1 MSRNSKIHQIFSLLL
16 ILTLF
21 LGVNIP
27 ASAQGSQPGKDSVE
41 LTPVNET
48 DVTQSEAPSTSKSTL
63 SREFKSMAAAV
74 EDGERSIYIIRL
86 KAPPVASYEGGIPG
100 LKPTSPS
107 VTGEANLDMASPE
120 SVAYAD
126 FLERGRENFIN
137 AMNQAVGREVTVTY
151 EYYAALNGLAVELT
165 RQEVLIVADLPNV
178 SFVEPDRE
186 FELHTNA
193 GPAWIGAEG
202 IWNGTAT
209 GGLPGTMG
217 EGVIVG
223 VIDTGINPDHASFAD
238 IGGDGYDHTNPFGSG
253 NYVGVC
259 DPGDPT
265 YDPTFPCNDKLIGAW
280 GYPTI
285 NGGDPTDPNGHGSHT
300 ASTAAGN
307 VVLGAIVNTP
317 NGYVVTDDI
326 SGVAPHASVI
336 AYAACCTGSALAAA
350 RDQVVIDGVDAVNY
364 SIGSPSPTP
373 DPWGS
378 SFALQWLA
386 VRDAGIFVATS
397 AGNDGNGSETVGS
410 PNDLPWMTAVGAST
424 HDLAYLNSLVSM
436 SGGATPPPADID
448 GRGVTVGY
456 GPALIVY
463 AGDFGDALCLNP
475 FPAGTWINGEIV
487 VCDRGVIARVS
498 KGANAAAGGAG
509 GLILAE
515 VTPGGLGALASD
527 THVIPAVHI
536 TTADGDAL
544 KAWLANGAG
553 HTGTITGATLD
564 QNPAN
569 ADIMAKFSSRGA
581 NRAMP
586 DVIKPD
592 VTAPGVGIMAAYR
605 DGVEYNIIQGTSM
618 ASPHVA
624 GAGALLKAL
633 HPDWTPAEIESAL
646 MSTAFTGVLDDDGVT
661 PADPFAMGAGRV
673 DLTKA
678 GRTGLLLNETT
689 AGFEAANPA
698 DGGDPSALNLAS
710 MGQASCVGTCSWT
723 RTVENVLS
731 TSASWSASGV
741 GEAGMSLS
749 VSPSSFTLNPGETQE
764 IVVTANL
771 SGVPEGEWVFGQVNL
786 TEGGALAP
794 DVHFPVAAAFS
805 SGSLP
810 DSVEIVTRRNAGS
823 QLAAGLQA
831 IEITDLTVTVHG
843 LAKGDVTEE
852 YLVSDPTNGDP
863 YDGGFDPLVDGTFFI
878 NVNVPAGTKSLI
890 AETIFSESSD
900 LDLFVGSGNTP
911 DVGSQLCSSTSPAA
925 TEFCELTDPAPGT
938 YWVLVQNWSTENGP
952 ALPGQLSTLVTAVVP
967 DADSGN
973 MSVEGPSSVPANEP
987 FDVRV
992 FWDTPSMAAGDRWYG
1007 SFDLGTDP
1015 ANPGN
1020 VGSVPVTV
1028 LRVED
1033 DVTKAVDM
1041 TDAEP
1046 GDILA
1051 FEITVQPNVTPEDL
1065 AYTLTDT
1072 IPDGLTYVPGSAS
1085 ASSGVVNV
1093 SGDTLT
1099 WTGVMAVPELEY
1111 TMTTSADD
1119 PLCDTGWGGYLD
1131 LYGATGG
1138 AIATQ
1143 SGITGDTVAFTAFST
1158 GDPINYYG
1166 VEYTGMGFT
1175 DDGFAIFDPAN
1186 NYGGSPWFPQSIP
1199 DAELPNNVLAA
1210 FWQDFEIFYDAGL
1223 NHGVS
1228 LATAGA
1234 PGGWIIVEYDDIQLY
1249 GGSPSIMDFEI
1260 VVSRAVIDAPGFYEI
1275 VYAYDN
1281 INYALPATIGVEDA
1295 AGANGVALVNNGDT
1309 SGIISDGFMVCF
1321 DQIGSADPAVITYQV
1336 TVDATDMY
1344 RTLTNNV
1351 AHDTDN
1357 PGSMEASTSVDVIV
1371 WPACS
1376 NATPS
1381 TDTIWPPNHQF
1392 VAVDVLGVTEVT
1404 ITSIWQDEPVDTV
1417 GDGRFTPDGRGV
1429 GTSTA
1434 EVRAERVGTPQVPG
1448 DGRVYHIGFYAT
1460 DGNGR
1465 CSGEVLV
1472 GVPHDEDSV
1481 PVDGGAL
1488 YDSTIP

>member
-1 MSRNSKIHQIFSLLL
+1 MFTHRTHRVLNSLL
-16 ILTLF
+16 ILVLF
-21 LGVNIP
+21 LVAYLP
-27 ASAQGSQPGKDSVE
+27 ASAQRPEPPEKESLE
-41 LTPVNET
+41 LELVAAT
-48 DVTQSEAPSTSKSTL
+48 DVTPGAALSRGKSTM
-63 SREFKSMAAAV
+63 SRELKSLAASGEAQ
-74 EDGERSIYIIRL
+74 DDERSIYIIRL
-86 KAPPVASYEGGIPG
+86 DAPPVASYEGGIAG
-100 LKPTSPS
+100 LKATSPRA
-107 VTGEANLDMASPE
+107 TGARKLDINSPA

-126 FLERGRENFIN
+126 YLERGRQNFIS
-137 AMNQAVGREVTVTY
+137 AMNRALGRRADVAY

-165 RQEVLIVADLPNV
+165 LQEALVVAGLPNV
-178 SFVEPDRE
+178 SFVEPDKE

-238 IGGDGYDHTNPFGSG
+238 VGGDGYDHTNPFGSG

-265 YDPTFPCNDKLIGAW
+265 YDSSFPCNDKLIGAW
-280 GYPTI
+280 GYPTV
-285 NGGDPTDPNGHGSHT
+285 NGGNPVDPNGHGSHT

-307 VVLGAIVNTP
+307 VVLGATVNTP

-326 SGVAPHASVI
+326 SGVAPHANVI

-436 SGGATPPPADID
+436 SGGDPPPPADID

-456 GPALIVY
+456 GPAPIVY
-463 AGDFGDALCLNP
+463 AGDFGDAMCLNP
-475 FPAGTWINGEIV
+475 FPAGTWTNGEIV
-487 VCDRGVIARVS
+487 VCDRGVIARVA
-498 KGANAAAGGAG
+498 KGTNVAAGGAG

-536 TTADGDAL
+536 TTADGDVL
-544 KAWLANGAG
+544 KLWLASGAG
-553 HTGTITGATLD
+553 HTATITGATLD

-569 ADIMAKFSSRGA
+569 ADVMAKFSSRGA

-618 ASPHVA
+618 SSPHVA

-661 PADPFAMGAGRV
+661 AADPFAMGAGRV

-710 MGQASCVGTCSWT
+710 MGQNQCVGSCSWT

-731 TSASWSASGV
+731 APATWSASATG
-741 GEAGMSLS
+741 GAGLSLS

-786 TEGGALAP
+786 TEDGALAP
-794 DVHFPVAAAFS
+794 DVHFPVAAAYS
-805 SGSLP
+805 AGSLP

-823 QLAAGLQA
+823 QLATGLQA

-863 YDGGFDPLVDGTFFI
+863 YDGGFDPAVDGTFFI

-900 LDLFVGSGNTP
+900 LDLFVGSGATP
-911 DVGSQLCSSTSPAA
+911 DAGSQLCSSTSPAA
-925 TEFCELTDPAPGT
+925 TEFCELTDPAPGA
-938 YWVLVQNWSTENGP
+938 YWILVQNWSTENGP
-952 ALPGQLSTLVTAVVP
+952 ALPGQFSTLVTAVVP

-973 MSVEGPSSVPANEP
+973 MNVAGPSSVPANQP

-1007 SFDLGTDP
+1007 SFELGSDP
-1015 ANPGN
+1015 GNPGN
-1020 VGSVPVTV
+1020 IGFVPVTM

-1046 GDILA
+1046 GDILT

-1065 AYTLTDT
+1065 AYEITDT
-1072 IPDGLTYVPGSAS
+1072 IPDGMTYVPGSAS
-1085 ASSGVVNV
+1085 ASTGVVNV

-1111 TMTTSADD
+1111 IMTTSADD
-1119 PLCDTGWGGYLD
+1119 PLCDTGFGGYLN
-1131 LYGATGG
+1131 LENYGILA
-1138 AIATQ
+1138 Q
-1143 SGITGDTVAFTAFST
+1143 PGITGDTVAFVAFST

-1166 VEYTGMGFT
+1166 VEYAGMGFT

-1186 NYGGSPWFPQSIP
+1186 NYGGAPWVPQSIP

-1228 LATAGA
+1228 LATAGGA
-1234 PGGWIIVEYDDIQLY
+1234 SGWIIVEYDDIQLWN
-1249 GGSPSIMDFEI
+1249 GSPSIMDFEI
-1260 VVSRAVIDAPGFYEI
+1260 VVSRAVIDAPGYYEI

-1295 AGANGVALVNNGDT
+1295 AGANAVALVNNGDT
-1309 SGIISDGFMVCF
+1309 SGIISNGFMVCF

-1351 AHDTDN
+1351 VHDTDN

-1376 NATPS
+1376 NASPS

-1417 GDGRFTPDGRGV
+1417 GDGRFTPDGQGV

-1472 GVPHDEDSV
+1472 GVPHDQDSV